1 MDGAR
6 GASACV
12 ETKNLICSDHIIAL
26 SSPRTLRRP
35 SAPHTRTPPPQHP
48 PRTQMLTPRYQ
59 APYPA
64 PKYSWLGRSPPQ
76 FARQRAEPISRAQ
89 RQHNRHQRAIYQIRK
104 SDNSSTHV
112 PLPCPRSTSSPAPQM
127 VRLHIHQP
135 GHSSH
140 SNRPPN
146 RERNRTQQPPHPHLL
161 RSGEDSRTQLD
172 PNQAQDVGVHIRVQQ
187 APPRVL

>member
-76 FARQRAEPISRAQ
+76 FARQRAEPAYTQWRQNPTAEHRGSTIVTREQSTKYVNQITRAHTYLCPVRDQPAAQPPKWFAFIYISRAT
-89 RQHNRHQRAIYQIRK
+89 ALTVI
-104 SDNSSTHV
+104 
-112 PLPCPRSTSSPAPQM
+112 
-127 VRLHIHQP
+127 
-135 GHSSH
+135 
-140 SNRPPN
+140 
-146 RERNRTQQPPHPHLL
+146 
-161 RSGEDSRTQLD
+161 
-172 PNQAQDVGVHIRVQQ
+172 
-187 APPRVL
+187 APPTESAIAHNNHLIRTYSAPGKIHAHN